1 MTCYVYNTCMKEDS
15 GKLQQLD
22 KHSPMPLY
30 YQLMNIIE
38 ELINSGTYKP
48 GELIPSE
55 NQLCKQYEISRTTVR
70 QAIQELVNSGK
81 LIRTQGR
88 GTFVNTARFEKPTYR
103 LSGFTQDMKELGLVP
118 NSKTLQF
125 APLMPPSHVSE
136 ALRLE
141 ENEAA
146 IILERLRFASKD
158 VMGVDISYFSF
169 KRFMKLLNMD
179 FENNSL
185 YQTLE
190 KEFGVI
196 PIRSKDYVEARRCPR
211 EIADLLEISPGDPVL
226 FLREF
231 VYDQD
236 EIPFELGEAY
246 YRADRNVFRF
256 EIRKNE
262 HESFRTIPTGI

>member
-1 MTCYVYNTCMKEDS
+1 MTCYGYNTCMNEDS
-15 GKLQQLD
+15 GKKQQLD
-22 KHSPMPLY
+22 KHSPVPLY
-30 YQLMNIIE
+30 YQLTNLIDEM
-38 ELINSGTYKP
+38 INSGVYSP

-55 NQLCKQYEISRTTVR
+55 NLLCKQFEISRTTVR
-70 QAIQELVNSGK
+70 QAIQELVNGGK
-81 LIRTQGR
+81 LVRTQGR
-88 GTFVNTARFEKPTYR
+88 GTYVNAARIEKPTYR

-125 APLMPPSHVSE
+125 APLMPPRHVSE

-146 IILERLRFASKD
+146 IILERLRFAGKD
-158 VMGVDISYFSF
+158 VMGVDVSYFSF
-169 KRFMKLLNMD
+169 KRFMKLLNMN

-196 PIRSKDYVEARRCPR
+196 PIRSKDYVEAHRCPR
-211 EIADLLEISPGDPVL
+211 EIADLLEISSGDPIL
-226 FLREF
+226 FLREI

-236 EIPFELGEAY
+236 DIPFELGESY
-246 YRADRNVFRF
+246 YRADRNIFRF
-256 EIRKNE
+256 EIRKIE
-262 HESFRTIPTGI
+262 DESFRKIPTGI

>member
-1 MTCYVYNTCMKEDS
+1 MTCYVYNTCMNDNS
-15 GKLQQLD
+15 GKFQQLD
-22 KHSPMPLY
+22 KHSPVPLY

-38 ELINSGTYKP
+38 ELINTGTYKP

-81 LIRTQGR
+81 LVRTQGR

-118 NSKTLQF
+118 NSNTLQF
-125 APLMPPSHVSE
+125 APLMPPRDVSE
-136 ALRLE
+136 ALKLE

-146 IILERLRFASKD
+146 IMLERLRFAGKD